1 MFGTGSF
8 SNPFAFALE
17 PGGGIGK
24 FSLRDKTSKVLV
36 NPTVMKGARVL
47 CLGCAGQSNIANTA
61 QNSYATLNPSQ
72 VLNLNIWDG
81 ALYEGQN
88 PFMGAS
94 NGTGTAWLGRL
105 GDKLIATGEWDYVVL
120 ATIAMGASAIA
131 EHAVGGPENLKYGAA
146 FNRIKEIGTM
156 IGDDLNIAA
165 WLLMQGEADKD
176 LGTTQANWQ
185 VGFQSLR
192 QSIRNRGDEAPI
204 FVAKC
209 TYINGAASPTI
220 RAGQAAVVNSTDV
233 FAGPDTDTLTG
244 ANRWD
249 TTHLG
254 DTGGDNAATMWRDT
268 LLAARTA
275 GLIN

>member
-1 MFGTGSF
+1 MFGSGSF
-8 SNPFAFALE
+8 SDPFAFALE

-24 FSLRDKTSKVLV
+24 FSLRDKTGKVLA
-36 NPTVMKGARVL
+36 NPNVLQGQRVL

-61 QNSYATLNPSQ
+61 QNSYATVNPGN

-81 ALYEGQN
+81 ALYQGQN
-88 PFMGAS
+88 PFLGAS
-94 NGTGTAWLGRL
+94 NGTGTSWLGRL
-105 GDKLIATGEWDYVVL
+105 GDKLIASGQWDYVVL

-131 EHAVGGPENLKYGAA
+131 EHAVGGPENLKYRAA
-146 FNRIKEIGTM
+146 YNRMKEIGTM
-156 IGDDLNIAA
+156 IGADLNIDA

-176 LGTTQANWQ
+176 LGTSQANWQ
-185 VGFQSLR
+185 ARFQSLR
-192 QSIRNRGDEAPI
+192 QSIRARGDIAPM

-209 TYINGAASPTI
+209 TYINGASSPTI
-220 RAGQAAVVNSTDV
+220 RAAQAAVINSVDV

-268 LLAARTA
+268 LISAKTA
-275 GLIN
+275 GLIT

>member
-1 MFGTGSF
+1 MFAAGSKD
-8 SNPFAFALE
+8 NPFYFAPE

-24 FSLRDKTSKVLV
+24 FSIASKAGSVLT
-36 NPTVMKGARVL
+36 NPTLIKGARVL

-61 QNSYATLNPSQ
+61 QNSYATTNPSK

-81 ALYEGQN
+81 GLYQGQN
-88 PFMGAS
+88 PFLGAS
-94 NGTGTAWLGRL
+94 NGTGTSWLGRL
-105 GDKLIATGEWDYVVL
+105 GDKLIATGLWDYVILV
-120 ATIAMGASAIA
+120 TIAMGATSIA

-146 FNRIKEIGTM
+146 FARAKEIGKM
-156 IGDDLNIAA
+156 IGDSIDIDA
-165 WLLMQGEADKD
+165 WLFMQGEADKD

-185 VGFQSLR
+185 AGFQSLR
-192 QSIRNRGDEAPI
+192 QSIRNRDDVAPI

-220 RAGQAAVVNSTDV
+220 RAAQAAVINNTDT

-254 DTGGDNAATMWRDT
+254 DTGGDNAAAMWRDT
-268 LLAARTA
+268 LLGARTA
-275 GLIN
+275 GLIT